1 MYIYMCTH
9 VDPRDGGPG
18 RHTCACAYTCAH
30 RWTLKKEDLVDTN
43 GAGDAFVGGF
53 LYGLS
58 LGKSDAECA
67 EAGHFAAG
75 TIIQRAG
82 CTFPATCEFKPKA

>member
-1 MYIYMCTH
+1 M
-9 VDPRDGGPG
+9 
-18 RHTCACAYTCAH
+18 
-30 RWTLKKEDLVDTN
+30 DTN

-53 LYGLS
+53 LYGMAT
-58 LGKSDAECA
+58 GKTDAQCA

-82 CTFPATCEFKPKA
+82 CTFPATCDFKPKA

>member
-1 MYIYMCTH
+1 MSRA
-9 VDPRDGGPG
+9 DRGP
-18 RHTCACAYTCAH
+18 ALSPA
-30 RWTLKKEDLVDTN
+30 

-58 LGKSDAECA
+58 QGKTDAQCA

-82 CTFPATCEFKPKA
+82 CTFPATCDFKPKA